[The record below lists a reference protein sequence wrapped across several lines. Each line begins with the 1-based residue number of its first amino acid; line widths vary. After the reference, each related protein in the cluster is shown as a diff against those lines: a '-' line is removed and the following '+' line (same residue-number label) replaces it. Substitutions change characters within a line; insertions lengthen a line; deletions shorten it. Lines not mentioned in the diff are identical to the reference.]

1 MKIRDRIKE
10 LRRVKASELIPNE
23 KNWRRHGKA
32 QSAALKGLLAEIG
45 YADALTHA
53 SCPTAGFNSLTVTF
67 AAPRRPKWKYRCSF
81 ST

>member
-10 LRRVKASELIPNE
+10 FRRVKASELIPNE

-45 YADALTHA
+45 YADALIARELLDGRLQLLDGHQIGRA
-53 SCPTAGFNSLTVTF
+53 HV
-67 AAPRRPKWKYRCSF
+67 
-81 ST
+81 